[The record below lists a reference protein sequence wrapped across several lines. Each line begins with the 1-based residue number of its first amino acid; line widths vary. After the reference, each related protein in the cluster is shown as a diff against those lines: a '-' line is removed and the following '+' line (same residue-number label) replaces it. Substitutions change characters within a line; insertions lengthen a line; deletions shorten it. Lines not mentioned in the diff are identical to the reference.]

1 MKVAFNAMPLSAPQL
16 RGWTRY
22 TLNLLEALADEGVA
36 LTLYAHQPLNPAYLE
51 RLRGS
56 GARSV
61 QVREAPRGLRYLDFE
76 QRWLP
81 WQCARDGVD
90 VLHAPHNFGLPLTSP
105 CVRVLTLH
113 DVIDRA
119 FGARPSVRQ
128 RLSRAALQSRLHH
141 WVAYRRAHHVLT
153 VSEHARRDIIHHL
166 GVAPERITAV
176 LEAADPRFLAPLAP
190 GEGERVRR
198 AHALERPFLFYVG
211 GWEERKNL
219 PFLVRAFAEARL
231 AGVELVLAG
240 GNEAHRVG
248 LATLAAELGVGERLK
263 LLGFVPDEDLP
274 ALYAEARCF
283 VYPSLYEGFGLQLC
297 EAMAQGCPVLAAD
310 ATSLPEVLGEGGALF
325 PLDST
330 GPLAAL
336 LREVCEAPTRADDLR
351 ARARTRARQ
360 LSWQRTA
367 RGTLEVYERLLRGR

>member
-1 MKVAFNAMPLSAPQL
+1 MRVAFNAMPLSAPQL

-36 LTLYAHQPLNPAYLE
+36 LTLYAHQPLNPAYVE
-51 RLRGS
+51 RLRGPD
-56 GARSV
+56 ARRI
-61 QVREAPRGLRYLDFE
+61 QVREAPRGMRYLDFE

-81 WQCARDGVD
+81 WQCARERMD
-90 VLHAPHNFGLPLTSP
+90 VLHAPHNFGLPWTSP
-105 CVRVLTLH
+105 CPRVLTLH

-119 FGARPSVRQ
+119 FGARPPLHQ
-128 RLSRAALQSRLHH
+128 RLNRAALQSRLHH
-141 WVAYRRAHHVLT
+141 WVAHRRAHHLLT

-176 LEAADPRFLAPLAP
+176 PEAADPRFHAPLAP

-198 AHALERPFLFYVG
+198 AHALARPFVFYVG

-231 AGVELVLAG
+231 GEVELVLAG
-240 GNEAHRVG
+240 GGEAHRASLSA
-248 LATLAAELGVGERLK
+248 LATALGVGERLR

-297 EAMAQGCPVLAAD
+297 EAMALGCPVLAAD
-310 ATSLPEVLGEGGALF
+310 ATSLPEVLGEGGVLF
-325 PLDST
+325 PLDSPA
-330 GPLAAL
+330 PLAAL
-336 LREVCEAPTRADDLR
+336 LREVCEEPARAEALR
-351 ARARTRARQ
+351 ARARTRAGQ
-360 LSWQRTA
+360 LSWRRTA
-367 RGTLEVYERLLRGR
+367 RGTLEVYERLVRGR

>member
-1 MKVAFNAMPLSAPQL
+1 VRVAFNALPLSAPQL

-22 TLNLLEALADEGVA
+22 TLNLLEALADEGVE
-36 LTLYAHQPLNPAYLE
+36 LLLYAHQPLNPAYLE
-51 RLRGS
+51 RLRGQA
-56 GARSV
+56 ARRV
-61 QVREAPRGLRYLDFE
+61 RVREAPPGQRYLDFE

-81 WQCARDGVD
+81 WQCLRDGAD
-90 VLHAPHNFGLPLTSP
+90 LLHAPHNFGLPWTSP
-105 CVRVLTLH
+105 CPRVLTLH

-119 FGARPSVRQ
+119 FGPPRPAL
-128 RLSRAALQSRLHH
+128 RLRRAELQSRAQH
-141 WVAYRRAHHVLT
+141 WVAYRRAHHILP

-166 GVAPERITAV
+166 RVAPERITTVA
-176 LEAADPRFLAPLAP
+176 EAADPRFLAPLAP
-190 GEGERVRR
+190 GEGARVR
-198 AHALERPFLFYVG
+198 HAYGLERPFVFYVG
-211 GWEERKNL
+211 GWEERKNV

-240 GNEAHRVG
+240 GSEAHRASLTA
-248 LATLAAELGVGERLK
+248 LASALGAGERMR

-283 VYPSLYEGFGLQLC
+283 VYPSRYEGFGLQLC
-297 EAMAQGCPVLAAD
+297 EAMAMGCPVLAAD
-310 ATSLPEVLGEGGALF
+310 ATSLPEVLGEGGVLF

-330 GPLAAL
+330 GLLAAL
-336 LREVCEAPTRADDLR
+336 LREVCESPARAEALR